1 MPILDFAR
9 VELFFNFIA
18 IIDQFSAFFAH
29 RAFTMLVSYSA
40 HSYTTK
46 MICVNYRLGL
56 QIHQPTIHKIP
67 EGRLKTQTH
76 T

>member
-1 MPILDFAR
+1 MPILDFTR

-29 RAFTMLVSYSA
+29 RTFTMLVFYSA

-46 MICVNYRLGL
+46 MICVNYRLGR
-56 QIHQPTIHKIP
+56 QIHQPTILGLTK
-67 EGRLKTQTH
+67 GRLKTQTH